1 MRVGTAELSAE
12 RGVVARQNVR
22 GAEIL
27 AATAAAV
34 VDQLVHS
41 TAFRRG
47 LETESGI
54 ESQVESETE
63 TEAETETE
71 KEKERT
77 APVVVVVAVAAPAA
91 RGKAATTSQTTVSP
105 SWDSRGSR
113 AGGWREYDQ

>member
-12 RGVVARQNVR
+12 RGVVARQSVR

-71 KEKERT
+71 KERT